1 MVALSCWIRV
11 LPWQTQGQQGH
22 FSGGCGD
29 VSTMAA
35 FPGFPEC
42 LNKLEQQ
49 YGVLKTYEV
58 EGTKLPPAGGENE
71 KIIRTSIMQ

>member
-1 MVALSCWIRV
+1 ME
-11 LPWQTQGQQGH
+11 GQQGH

-29 VSTMAA
+29 VSKMAA

-49 YGVLKTYEV
+49 CGILRKYDI
-58 EGTKLPPAGGENE
+58 EGTKLLPVEG
-71 KIIRTSIMQ
+71 KMRK

>member
-1 MVALSCWIRV
+1 
-11 LPWQTQGQQGH
+11 
-22 FSGGCGD
+22 
-29 VSTMAA
+29 MAA